1 MPQIEVVV
9 KPELYGMDLVRSL
22 LVLLQSKLCQVITS
36 TLTKNIKQGIELAGN
51 EFGSWDL
58 GTTQHPGGQ
67 TLQDN
72 SSWQLYD
79 NRVANTGITIT
90 AQGNTIG
97 SSSSTPTGT
106 QTAGPWRGTE
116 YF

>member
-1 MPQIEVVV
+1 MPQIQVVV

-22 LVLLQSKLCQVITS
+22 LHLLLQSKLCQVYSS

-58 GTTQHPGGQ
+58 GTTQHPGGN

-79 NRVANTGITIT
+79 NRGSNTGITIT

-97 SSSSTPTGT
+97 S
-106 QTAGPWRGTE
+106 
-116 YF
+116 